1 VKAKICLKVLYF
13 FVAVFQYLAIFP
25 EIDAQKNDNLNDNQT
40 IIKYSQNLFRKGT
53 GPKSMYQMSIR
64 LWGPETPAASLLKLR
79 KIFDKPEPSE
89 DQVSH
94 VLCK

>member
-1 VKAKICLKVLYF
+1 
-13 FVAVFQYLAIFP
+13 
-25 EIDAQKNDNLNDNQT
+25 
-40 IIKYSQNLFRKGT
+40 
-53 GPKSMYQMSIR
+53 MYHMSIR